1 MEIPKYSEWVQKI
14 SGKPEIE
21 IDAES
26 FKALFN
32 KRDER
37 TPNKQMHNFLK
48 AYAFAVHNSRKDDR
62 FPNLDEIEKAFT
74 DVGAPIEGQ
83 IIYNLKKRFME
94 NTQFF
99 DEIDFG
105 TKGVYLLPKA
115 FRLKDGGGKY
125 SNLIFDFDNGVVTL
139 PELKTKPDVQKD
151 AGDIISGEKRI
162 GYTIDLEKPPI
173 PEIRFKKIPVK
184 PIFIFSL
191 IAIFLIVFAFL
202 LFAPSDKNKLKNAI
216 YSINNANDEEG
227 DFIMFNLSNPDGIK
241 INSSII
247 LPTQAYKSFSAE
259 DGTFSSLS
267 YPDYT
272 IVRWRTDK
280 DSTVKIHV
288 VSTDSIQVTLTHY
301 YNVTQNVIVF
311 GVNNFTQTKT
321 NEKIQWN
328 FVVNRSPS

>member
-1 MEIPKYSEWVQKI
+1 MEIPKYSEWVQKV
-14 SGKPEIE
+14 SEKPEIE
-21 IDAES
+21 VNTES

-48 AYAFAVHNSRKDDR
+48 AYAFAVSKTRNEDR

-74 DVGAPIEGQ
+74 DIGAAVRGQ
-83 IIYNLKKRFME
+83 IVYNLKLRFIQ

-99 DEIDFG
+99 DEMDFG

-115 FRLKDGGGKY
+115 LRLKDKGGKY
-125 SNLIFDFDNGVVTL
+125 SKLIFDFDNSAVAL
-139 PELKTKPDVQKD
+139 PELKTKPNVQET
-151 AGDIISGEKRI
+151 AGEIISGEKRI
-162 GYTIDLEKPPI
+162 GYTIDLEKLPVS
-173 PEIRFKKIPVK
+173 EIRFKKLPVK
-184 PIFIFSL
+184 PVFIFSL
-191 IAIFLIVFAFL
+191 IAIFLMVFAFL
-202 LFAPSDKNKLKNAI
+202 FFAPSDKNKLENAI

-272 IVRWRTDK
+272 IIRWRTDK

-288 VSTDSIQVTLTHY
+288 VSIDSIQLTFTHY
-301 YNVTQNVIVF
+301 YNVTQNVILF
-311 GVNNFTQTKT
+311 GINNFTQTKT

-328 FVVNRSPS
+328 FVVNRLHS